1 MKRTNEVSQTGLEAR
16 DLLFTGVEVNV
27 EIARDEPD
35 LPKGLDAAILKLMTK
50 HGPVALLESL
60 HDAAWGA
67 AEMNEE
73 DDEITCL
80 RLRVFGK
87 RLSSALEALK

>member
-1 MKRTNEVSQTGLEAR
+1 MNNISQTGQEAR
-16 DLLFTGVEVNV
+16 DLLLMGVEVNAD
-27 EIARDEPD
+27 IADDERQMPQGLD
-35 LPKGLDAAILKLMTK
+35 RTLLKLMAKHGATAVLESLLDAAW
-50 HGPVALLESL
+50 S
-60 HDAAWGA
+60 A

-87 RLSSALEALK
+87 RIGEALDALK